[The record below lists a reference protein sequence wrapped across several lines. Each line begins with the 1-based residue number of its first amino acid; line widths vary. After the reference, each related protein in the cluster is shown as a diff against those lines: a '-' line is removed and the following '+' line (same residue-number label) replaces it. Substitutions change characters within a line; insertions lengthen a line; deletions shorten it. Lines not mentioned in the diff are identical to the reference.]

1 MKLFMVGYVVILLLS
16 NIILAQEE
24 NETLDFTKDRNIL
37 PPSPPDENTINII
50 FEIRDEAENL
60 LSNTHL
66 IFILTNTQTDET
78 LNLLQYTD
86 TGTTFLNIKKG
97 IWKGKLG
104 VDEAIH
110 LGSDYFANIYLD
122 TNEKRE
128 YTPHLIHVGNILGE
142 VYDENNR
149 LVKGAKVSSQ
159 CTQYLVEDSE
169 TDEFGTFLLEYLA
182 PGECRIAAL
191 YDDRIG
197 FSTVMITP
205 STLTYAKI
213 ILDQRTVQNNTNLW
227 FIGAVVIIFVFFL
240 FYQFNK
246 NKTKKDDV
254 GQQKN
259 KKSIQLQKKE
269 KVQLPKKEE
278 KNIQQEKNDIDQK
291 RVNDILNSLKAREKQ
306 IVTFLLEN
314 NYQATQAKII
324 SGTGIPKT
332 SLMRTLDSL
341 VMRNII
347 QVQKI
352 QKAKKISLTN
362 WFLGME

>member
-1 MKLFMVGYVVILLLS
+1 MKLFIVLSAFFIVLLLGVVFALS
-16 NIILAQEE
+16 ESDN
-24 NETLDFTKDRNIL
+24 LDFTKRIDIL
-37 PPSPPDENTINII
+37 PPSPPDKESINIA
-50 FEIRDEAENL
+50 FEISDETGNL
-60 LSNTHL
+60 LANSHI
-66 IFILTNTQTDET
+66 IFILTNIQTNET

-86 TGTTFLNIKKG
+86 TGITSLNIKKG
-97 IWKGKLG
+97 VWKGKLG
-104 VDEAIH
+104 VDEATR
-110 LGSDYFANIYLD
+110 LGSDYFANIYFD
-122 TNEKRE
+122 TNEKVV
-128 YTPHLIHVGNILGE
+128 YTPYLIHVGNILGE
-142 VYDENNR
+142 VYDGNNR

-269 KVQLPKKEE
+269 KVQLPKKE
-278 KNIQQEKNDIDQK
+278 
-291 RVNDILNSLKAREKQ
+291 
-306 IVTFLLEN
+306 
-314 NYQATQAKII
+314 
-324 SGTGIPKT
+324 
-332 SLMRTLDSL
+332 
-341 VMRNII
+341 
-347 QVQKI
+347 
-352 QKAKKISLTN
+352 
-362 WFLGME
+362 